1 VQERIEFARKGYN
14 LQFQQ
19 LFDKIN
25 FYLAKKEHIVAAID
39 GKSGAGKSSLA
50 KLLKETFS
58 CDVISMDHFFLRPAQ
73 RTAERLSTPGGNID
87 FERFGEEVLK
97 PLKNG
102 EPFIYRPYDC
112 KTGKPGGSVDVNPK
126 PLVVI
131 EGVYSMHPI
140 FTEAFGAYDVSVFL
154 DIDSDDQRRRLYERN
169 PDMLERFISE
179 WIPMENMYFEHF
191 RIPEKCDLVFECE

>member
-1 VQERIEFARKGYN
+1 MQERIEFARKGYI

-25 FYLAKKEHIVAAID
+25 YLLAKREHIVAAID

-50 KLLKETFS
+50 DLLKETFS

-73 RTAERLSTPGGNID
+73 RTEKRLAQPGGNID
-87 FERFGEEVLK
+87 YERFGEEVIK
-97 PLKNG
+97 PLKTG
-102 EPFIYRPYDC
+102 KPFIYRPYDC
-112 KTGKPGGSVDVNPK
+112 KTGKLSKPLNVNPN

-140 FTEAFGAYDVSVFL
+140 FTEVFGAYDVSVFL
-154 DIDSDDQRRRLYERN
+154 DIDSDNQHRRLYERN

-179 WIPMENMYFEHF
+179 WIPMENKYFEHF
-191 RIPEKCDLVFECE
+191 RIPEQCDLVFECE